1 MSDEQIDLKLK
12 QFDEFF
18 SITHQ
23 FSINATPLINGH
35 NISYNDFIND
45 MPTPFKLAN
54 DIEILDQ
61 AALAP
66 LGAISG
72 IAGQLVQYLNH
83 QAKKIDLLV
92 NHILSEQDDK
102 EYRFQG
108 TNFGGGGIEF
118 ASHTSLRLNDVIELK
133 IFLIDENCAIYCHAE
148 VISIEE
154 RILVAAKGKNDSHS
168 EKEYHHKVIFH
179 HIREDDRERLVRS
192 SLHLQSKQLQQLA
205 KERNQQ
211 SNQ

>member
-1 MSDEQIDLKLK
+1 MSNEQIDLKLK

-18 SITHQ
+18 SITHH
-23 FSINATPLINGH
+23 FNINAKPLVNGH
-35 NISYNDFIND
+35 NISYNDFVND

-54 DIEILDQ
+54 DIDTLDQ

-92 NHILSEQDDK
+92 NHILSEQDEK
-102 EYRFQG
+102 EHRYQG

-118 ASHTSLRLNDVIELK
+118 ISDNSLCLNDVIELK
-133 IFLIDENCAIYCHAE
+133 IFLTHANCAIYCHSE

-154 RILVAAKGKNDSHS
+154 KLLEGDTANN
-168 EKEYHHKVIFH
+168 EKQYHHKVIFR

-205 KERNQQ
+205 KERNKQ

>member
-23 FSINATPLINGH
+23 FNINVQPLVDGKSIP
-35 NISYNDFIND
+35 YNDFVND

-54 DIEILDQ
+54 DIDILDQ
-61 AALAP
+61 EALAP

-72 IAGQLVQYLNH
+72 IAGQLVQYLNY

-92 NHILSEQDDK
+92 DHILSEQDNK
-102 EYRFQG
+102 AFRFQG
-108 TNFGGGGIEF
+108 ITFGGGGIEF
-118 ASHTSLRLNDVIELK
+118 ISDTALCLNDVIELK
-133 IFLIDENCAIYCHAE
+133 IFLTHINCAIYCHSE
-148 VISIEE
+148 IISVDEKSLQVTDGID
-154 RILVAAKGKNDSHS
+154 AASN
-168 EKEYHHKVIFH
+168 EKQYHHKVIFR

-205 KERNQQ
+205 KERHKQ